1 MVILLFQDVFP
12 TVLVTLLT
20 MITALNQLVLLKTIH
35 LFMVIFSLKLL
46 LMDSVLLLLL
56 VVHVTENVIMMLIVL
71 VT

>member
-56 VVHVTENVIMMLIVL
+56 AVHATENVIMILIVL

>member
-20 MITALNQLVLLKTIH
+20 MITASNQLVLLKTIH